1 MTAYILFGLFALTLL
16 GIATLHKYALPIALG
31 GLAAVLVARLAI
43 TDFHLI
49 AHLHHEWQGLLNLG
63 GLLLG
68 FAVLANHFER
78 SHLPDKL
85 TQVLPGN
92 ILGAFL
98 LLALVCVLSAVLDNI
113 AAALI
118 GGTAARALFKGNV
131 HIGYLAAIVAASNAG
146 GAGSVV
152 GDTTTTMIWLA
163 GVSPLDV
170 AEAAL
175 GAVVALLFFGGFAAR
190 QQYTLQPIVKVQG
203 TAVHVDS
210 MQLMIVGLILVGAIG
225 ANLLF
230 GFPAAGVWGAI
241 VLGALLRRPDWSV
254 LPGAA
259 KGMVFLL
266 SLVLSASM
274 MPVEELPA
282 ASPTTA
288 FGLGIV
294 SAFFD
299 NIPLTKL
306 AIAQGGYDW
315 GYLAYCV
322 GYGGSMLWFGS
333 SAGVALSG
341 MYPQAKS
348 AGAWLKAGWH
358 VAIGYVLGFLAMFLL
373 LGWHPHA
380 PKTVG
385 ADTRPAAERTNH

>member
-92 ILGAFL
+92 LLGVFL
-98 LLALVCVLSAVLDNI
+98 LLALVWVLSAVLDNI

-152 GDTTTTMIWLA
+152 GDTTTTMIWLD
-163 GVSPLDV
+163 GVSPFDV
-170 AEAAL
+170 MEAAL
-175 GAVVALLFFGGFAAR
+175 GAFVALAFFGGFAAR
-190 QQYTLQPIVKVQG
+190 QQYTLQPIVKQQG

-210 MQLMIVGLILVGAIG
+210 MQLLIVGLILVGAIG

-282 ASPTTA
+282 ASPATA

-294 SAFFD
+294 SSFFD

-306 AIAQGGYDW
+306 ALAQGGYDW

-322 GYGGSMLWFGS
+322 GFGGSMLWFGS

-348 AGAWLKAGWH
+348 AGAWLKGGWH
-358 VAIGYVLGFLAMFLL
+358 VAVGYVLGFVAMILI

-380 PKTVG
+380 PHKAG